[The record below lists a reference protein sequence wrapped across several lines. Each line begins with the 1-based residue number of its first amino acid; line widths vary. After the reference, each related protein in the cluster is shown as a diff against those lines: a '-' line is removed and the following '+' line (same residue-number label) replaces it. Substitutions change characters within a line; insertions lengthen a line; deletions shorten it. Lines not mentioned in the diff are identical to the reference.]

1 MIAVESTKLKA
12 KANMKADPKAAEA
25 APGNSKK
32 KMLVMIVMA
41 VLVLALGGGG
51 AWFFT
56 RGNGE
61 AGAKEHK
68 VAHKVVKPE
77 FVAIDPFTVNLQPE
91 NGDQYLQIQFTLQ
104 VGGPEQV
111 ELIKTNMA
119 RVRSRVLL
127 LLSAKKAS
135 ELTSVEGKQQ
145 LSNEIIAAVK
155 QPFAD
160 KGEPQDVTDVLF
172 TSFIIQ

>member
-1 MIAVESTKLKA
+1 
-12 KANMKADPKAAEA
+12 MKADPKADA
-25 APGNSKK
+25 APAKNSKK
-32 KMLVMIVMA
+32 KMLVIIIMA
-41 VLVLALGGGG
+41 VLVLGLGGGA

-56 RGNGE
+56 RSTGDTHE
-61 AGAKEHK
+61 KPKPAA
-68 VAHKVVKPE
+68 KPE
-77 FVAIDPFTVNLQPE
+77 FVVIDPFTVNLQPE
-91 NGDQYLQIQFTLQ
+91 VGDHYLQVQFTLQ
-104 VGGPEQV
+104 VANLEQV
-111 ELIKTNMA
+111 EVIKTNMA

-135 ELTSVEGKQQ
+135 ELTSVEGKRQ

-160 KGEPQDVTDVLF
+160 KAPAQEVSDVLF

>member
-1 MIAVESTKLKA
+1 
-12 KANMKADPKAAEA
+12 MKADPKAAEA

-32 KMLVMIVMA
+32 KMLVMIIMG

-56 RGNGE
+56 RSSGE
-61 AGAKEHK
+61 ADGKEHK
-68 VAHKVVKPE
+68 AVHKAAKPE

>member
-1 MIAVESTKLKA
+1 
-12 KANMKADPKAAEA
+12 MKADPKGAEA
-25 APGNSKK
+25 AAPNKKK
-32 KMLVMIVMA
+32 KMVIMIILG
-41 VLVLALGGGG
+41 VLVAALGGGV

-56 RGNGE
+56 RP
-61 AGAKEHK
+61 GADHADTKKKTEHK
-68 VAHKVVKPE
+68 AEKPE
-77 FVAIDPFTVNLQPE
+77 FLVIEPFTVNLQPE
-91 NGDQYLQIQFTLQ
+91 NGDQYLQVQFTLQ
-104 VGGPEQV
+104 VGSLEQA

-119 RVRSRVLL
+119 RVRSRVLMI
-127 LLSAKKAS
+127 LSAKKAS
-135 ELTSVEGKQQ
+135 ELITVEGKKQ

>member
-1 MIAVESTKLKA
+1 
-12 KANMKADPKAAEA
+12 MKADPKAAEA
-25 APGNSKK
+25 APGSSKK
-32 KMLVMIVMA
+32 KMLVMIIMG
-41 VLVLALGGGG
+41 VLVLGLGGGG

-56 RGNGE
+56 RGSGDE
-61 AGAKEHK
+61 KPHKAEHK
-68 VAHKVVKPE
+68 AIKPE
-77 FVAIDPFTVNLQPE
+77 FVVIDPFTVNLQPE

-111 ELIKTNMA
+111 EVIKTNMA

-155 QPFAD
+155 QPFAE